1 MSYLAQN
8 QIHIPGSGAQPSTSP
23 SSSTLSSL
31 SSLSDL
37 SSNSVSPGGP
47 SPLSGSGVP
56 VVLTGPGVAPH
67 ATMEDTGTG
76 AAIGTPSRLKTPP
89 PILRTSTPPPTPR
102 TPANR
107 RSKLRSAA
115 TSAPQTPS
123 SKLAQLTLDGKKAS
137 PSSSSRKSRSRTN
150 AAQAK
155 GPLPT
160 GFDPALT
167 FEEPMAVDEKP
178 LPGQPSAS
186 VSASAPDDQ
195 ESSDPFEGFPEI
207 VTVPPKPSDTNAAAD
222 TSANAE
228 SSVAAGAN
236 DPADTDMQID
246 TPSRIRSSRYRP
258 TTKRWINTRRTHPD
272 SDSSPPPS
280 VKRSPKKKVRVQ
292 SPRRSPTRASVS
304 SKKKKSSKKS
314 PTSADEQPSPVP
326 TSSADPGPSEATLVP
341 EDTEVPKV
349 DEDAVRTLE
358 SWLEQVKQGRALAE
372 IGITFNNN
380 ASSSPVVNEEAS
392 NRHPSLHDEA
402 ARPPRSRFID
412 DEADESSPG
421 QDGADE
427 GEDLDGFIVP
437 DNVVE
442 YDGDAPALPDDDDND
457 AGEDGDNDRDNDDD
471 DDKPLTLRRLH
482 RRSSVSTQNH
492 DQHNDSDVEIVD
504 KVDKGKGRAVPIPT
518 SFSSKSISPSAAAA
532 SLSVGASGST
542 SRSNGNS
549 TRSSG
554 VTTDNAVGASSA
566 PASSGNV
573 AGSGSQSASKE
584 PAWAS
589 LKSVTTLYPGSMAA
603 DASAKACPRLQLD
616 GQLFTYASH
625 NYELFQSINFA
636 DGVKPVPGGCA
647 FVSDFSPDGYGNP
660 NVDLVAAAETNI
672 HRKNLIFGMLLRR
685 QGCFINDATIDP
697 AEIIAVQV
705 SPAGSTLRYKTVL
718 ADTRAPAVSITPGVV
733 RIWSL
738 DTPTNNAHPVRF
750 LAMTPLEALVDRFI
764 GCQCMTFGQRELTVI
779 TLNNAIRF
787 ATVPAFGRPAH
798 PVGPSSSSLSSS
810 MRRNNAGPSMRRS
823 VNFEPTTNDP
833 IAVLDA
839 RRTKLPDDIGLWT
852 TVLPRFEGPLPDN
865 AVAFVAHTTSM
876 WVGTRSTTAPS
887 GMTYNVQHNLVFVV
901 IIGELPAGYV

>member
-1 MSYLAQN
+1 MTQLPDTAGLPANITPAQLQAIMSYLAQN
-8 QIHIPGSGAQPSTSP
+8 QIHIP
-23 SSSTLSSL
+23 
-31 SSLSDL
+31 
-37 SSNSVSPGGP
+37 VSPGGP
-47 SPLSGSGVP
+47 SPSSGSGVP

-67 ATMEDTGTG
+67 AAMEDTGTG

-89 PILRTSTPPPTPR
+89 PILRTSFVFIDLLPSETLLKRRQHTPSNTSYSGK
-102 TPANR
+102 
-107 RSKLRSAA
+107 SKVQAEIGSHLRSSD
-115 TSAPQTPS
+115 TIFE
-123 SKLAQLTLDGKKAS
+123 AS
-137 PSSSSRKSRSRTN
+137 PAHARRKE
-150 AAQAK
+150 AK

-246 TPSRIRSSRYRP
+246 TPSRIRSSRYS
-258 TTKRWINTRRTHPD
+258 

-380 ASSSPVVNEEAS
+380 ASSSPVVNEEVS

-412 DEADESSPG
+412 DEADESGPG

-457 AGEDGDNDRDNDDD
+457 AGEDGDNDGDNDDD

-839 RRTKLPDDIGLWT
+839 RRTKLPDDVGLWT